1 MALVVYDR
9 VQEITATT
17 GTGSL
22 TLGGAVAAYQSFS
35 VIGNGNTTYYTILNG
50 AQWEVGIGT
59 YSTTG
64 PTLARTTVLSNSNG
78 NTSPIT
84 LVGASTVWCDYPAE
98 KAIYYDANGVA
109 TIGTTL
115 GYSDTGIIAS
125 FTSGVA
131 GYNQVILQNKTA
143 ASNASSNFNV
153 SNDAGTAGANY
164 AEFGINS
171 SIFSNGSGAFNLPG
185 ASYLASA
192 STDLAIGTYGAYPIH
207 FVTNSSTIDAMTIY
221 STGGAS
227 LGGLGDPGIGNIAIN
242 NAVVGF
248 TAITSAVGTTVLT
261 NSATQIQAV
270 TGTLTQTI
278 QLPQATTLLKGTF
291 YTISNMSTG
300 LVTVKDNAGTTLE
313 TITTGGAVQFLCASN
328 LTSAGTWGIR
338 VFASSN
344 TTWGNTAL
352 NYTGNITGA
361 TWQGNTVQSGYGG
374 TGLTTFT
381 AANYALYSTSASAL
395 TAGTLPPAA
404 GGTGITSLTVNYI
417 PYGNGSSAWQS
428 SSSLQ
433 FNGTYLLVGASAVL
447 GGLTNPIIAST
458 GSANNYV
465 QSYIYNST
473 NGVSSSADFVAYPSN
488 GADTHGWVD
497 MGITSLAYADTTYTV
512 TGPNEAYLFGS
523 APSSSGTSGN
533 LVFATDNTGSTNAFQ
548 WYVGGFTQAKS
559 AYKMQLS
566 STALTLAGNLTF
578 NATGQRITGD
588 FSNATAS
595 SRVAFQSSTAN
606 GNTNILVIPNGTS
619 TTSAIN
625 LSNASDPTNAQSL
638 TLSSLSTDTRIN
650 SGAFGTGTYLPL
662 TMYTGG
668 SERLR
673 IDTSGN
679 VGIGTASPA
688 TRLQVT
694 DNTSQGTIQLGGTAT
709 TGYYSQINQT
719 ANALNIIANG
729 DQAYRTSL
737 ATNNG
742 SGYITFQTAN
752 LTVGNTER
760 MRIDAAGN
768 VGIGT
773 SSPSTYG
780 LLVVNNSATSGT
792 STDNTISYIRSANRN
807 AILSLDSYSGNTSSV
822 YAYQNGSLA
831 GSIAFWGSTSA
842 NPNSITFNG
851 KGSNTEV
858 MRIDSSGNVGINC
871 TPAYKLSIVGASE
884 MSRISSTSTDGF
896 IRIAETSGDVIL
908 GSTSAVG
915 FVGTSTSTPFTIRTS
930 NTERMRIDA
939 AGVVGIGTTTPSSL
953 ATGLAIVSGTTVGAN
968 LNLSIGPAG
977 GSLGKDSRITFGSTF
992 SNNWAGT
999 DYGTRYSGAI
1009 EYGANGGDTTPR
1021 SWSMRFLTGTSTI
1034 DTPTERMRIDN
1045 AGNVGIGVTNPGYT
1059 LDVLATSGSPAI
1071 QMRGRASD
1079 NLSALLFNNNTGN
1092 AGSNVSYIQGAASA
1106 TGYLAFGTANTGRMN
1121 IDYSG
1126 NIQIGAS
1133 ATAPNT
1139 SRYLDI
1145 YNTDTG
1151 TGSVDLRLITENV
1164 ANTGSAVVDII
1175 KYHNGAFNINNNET
1189 NSAAYTSFGVGAS
1202 ERMRIDSSGNV
1213 GVGVTTLPWYSAIT
1227 AITSKSMAI
1236 WSNNITQA
1244 IAGNVYRTTSG
1255 YTPTYI
1261 ATSYAAE
1268 IEFNGGGSGGIQF
1281 NVAPSGTSGTTATLT
1296 QAMTLFVSGGLSL
1309 GNTTDPGATNLS
1321 VTGTVK
1327 SPYLQGPTFSAY
1339 QSTQQTIATATL
1351 TKVQLQSK
1359 EFDTNSNFDNT
1370 TNYRFTPTVAG
1381 YYKVSGQVNFSGGFA
1396 IQNIFATIYKNGT
1409 EFKRGTRV
1417 SCVAGTAV
1425 GVVVSALVSF
1435 NGSTDYIELYTYQ
1448 DSGSSLALE
1457 FASPHNQ
1464 ENYFQAVFIRTL

>member
-192 STDLAIGTYGAYPIH
+192 STDLTIGTYGAYPIH
-207 FVTNSSTIDAMTIY
+207 FVTNSSTTDAMTIY

-248 TAITSAVGTTVLT
+248 TAITSAAGTTVLT

-300 LVTVKDNAGTTLE
+300 LVTIKDNAGTTLE

-344 TTWGNTAL
+344 TTWGNAAL

-395 TAGTLPPAA
+395 IAGTLPPAA
-404 GGTGITSLTVNYI
+404 GGTGITSLTANYI

-458 GSANNYV
+458 GAANNYV

-548 WYVGGFTQAKS
+548 WYVGGFTQSKS

-578 NATGQRITGD
+578 TGTGNRITGD
-588 FSNATAS
+588 FSNATIA
-595 SRVAFQSSTAN
+595 SRVAFQTSTLN
-606 GNTNILVIPNGTS
+606 GSTTIMAIPNGTGAIS
-619 TTSAIN
+619 QLNLETDSALANGVSFQILAN
-625 LSNASDPTNAQSL
+625 TGGTENRIQSGI
-638 TLSSLSTDTRIN
+638 R
-650 SGAFGTGTYLPL
+650 GTGTYLPL

-679 VGIGTASPA
+679 VGIGTSTPSAKLTIVTAAS
-688 TRLQVT
+688 
-694 DNTSQGTIQLGGTAT
+694 
-709 TGYYSQINQT
+709 
-719 ANALNIIANG
+719 
-729 DQAYRTSL
+729 
-737 ATNNG
+737 NNG
-742 SGYITFQTAN
+742 
-752 LTVGNTER
+752 V
-760 MRIDAAGN
+760 
-768 VGIGT
+768 
-773 SSPSTYG
+773 
-780 LLVVNNSATSGT
+780 VVNDGT
-792 STDNTISYIRSANRN
+792 VNTILY
-807 AILSLDSYSGNTSSV
+807 
-822 YAYQNGSLA
+822 
-831 GSIAFWGSTSA
+831 
-842 NPNSITFNG
+842 NS
-851 KGSNTEV
+851 
-858 MRIDSSGNVGINC
+858 
-871 TPAYKLSIVGASE
+871 
-884 MSRISSTSTDGF
+884 SSTN
-896 IRIAETSGDVIL
+896 
-908 GSTSAVG
+908 
-915 FVGTSTSTPFTIRTS
+915 GT
-930 NTERMRIDA
+930 
-939 AGVVGIGTTTPSSL
+939 VGTTTNHPFSFY
-953 ATGLAIVSGTTVGAN
+953 TV
-968 LNLSIGPAG
+968 
-977 GSLGKDSRITFGSTF
+977 
-992 SNNWAGT
+992 
-999 DYGTRYSGAI
+999 
-1009 EYGANGGDTTPR
+1009 
-1021 SWSMRFLTGTSTI
+1021 M
-1034 DTPTERMRIDN
+1034 
-1045 AGNVGIGVTNPGYT
+1045 
-1059 LDVLATSGSPAI
+1059 
-1071 QMRGRASD
+1071 
-1079 NLSALLFNNNTGN
+1079 
-1092 AGSNVSYIQGAASA
+1092 
-1106 TGYLAFGTANTGRMN
+1106 
-1121 IDYSG
+1121 
-1126 NIQIGAS
+1126 
-1133 ATAPNT
+1133 
-1139 SRYLDI
+1139 
-1145 YNTDTG
+1145 
-1151 TGSVDLRLITENV
+1151 
-1164 ANTGSAVVDII
+1164 
-1175 KYHNGAFNINNNET
+1175 
-1189 NSAAYTSFGVGAS
+1189 
-1202 ERMRIDSSGNV
+1202 
-1213 GVGVTTLPWYSAIT
+1213 
-1227 AITSKSMAI
+1227 
-1236 WSNNITQA
+1236 
-1244 IAGNVYRTTSG
+1244 
-1255 YTPTYI
+1255 
-1261 ATSYAAE
+1261 
-1268 IEFNGGGSGGIQF
+1268 
-1281 NVAPSGTSGTTATLT
+1281 
-1296 QAMTLFVSGGLSL
+1296 
-1309 GNTTDPGATNLS
+1309 
-1321 VTGTVK
+1321 
-1327 SPYLQGPTFSAY
+1327 
-1339 QSTQQTIATATL
+1339 
-1351 TKVQLQSK
+1351 
-1359 EFDTNSNFDNT
+1359 
-1370 TNYRFTPTVAG
+1370 
-1381 YYKVSGQVNFSGGFA
+1381 
-1396 IQNIFATIYKNGT
+1396 
-1409 EFKRGTRV
+1409 
-1417 SCVAGTAV
+1417 
-1425 GVVVSALVSF
+1425 
-1435 NGSTDYIELYTYQ
+1435 
-1448 DSGSSLALE
+1448 
-1457 FASPHNQ
+1457 
-1464 ENYFQAVFIRTL
+1464 